1 MESTVK
7 SRRITNHT
15 PTHTLT
21 KTYRLMHINKVKCDY
36 KHTKSCWFLFVG
48 HHLALE
54 LPLPK
59 KGKKKKTNLEELIR
73 GSCFDFYNFHKMFI
87 CNTVP
92 NVHDDFMEK
101 SNESCE
107 LMSNRTVVIAKQA
120 QWMNF
125 SRIQLGHKSTYWRLQ
140 KSSGFVTDTTG
151 LSITNGTCQVCVE
164 RATVD
169 VHHSPFGK
177 WWGAL
182 VINILLA

>member
-21 KTYRLMHINKVKCDY
+21 ETYRLMHIIKVKSDY
-36 KHTKSCWFLFVG
+36 KRTKSCWFLWSATIW
-48 HHLALE
+48 LSSSLSLKKEKNKQTWRSSLE
-54 LPLPK
+54 DLVL
-59 KGKKKKTNLEELIR
+59 N
-73 GSCFDFYNFHKMFI
+73 FYNFHKMFI

-120 QWMNF
+120 QRMNF

-140 KSSGFVTDTTG
+140 KSSGFATDTTG